1 MLISLFAVYNVFMS
15 PNVDIGLVLAQI
27 GLLLGVFLALS
38 GVAVCFLFYWR
49 NRTREAQALDYVTL
63 LVRLP
68 KDNEVKIEA
77 AEQMFTAIHSLKL
90 DTFASLFQK
99 ETAIAVEIVAKKE
112 DIAFYVGVR
121 R

>member
-38 GVAVCFLFYWR
+38 GVVVCFLFYWR

-77 AEQMFTAIHSLKL
+77 AERFDRI
-90 DTFASLFQK
+90 
-99 ETAIAVEIVAKKE
+99 
-112 DIAFYVGVR
+112 VR
-121 R
+121 RFYGIC